1 MGVST
6 QNHVDIVCSG
16 NQMFIHLDAQMRQA
30 YDQITTFFFFQQSS
44 YLVGYTDRIFINDS
58 FAFIGL
64 NHSFRLG
71 SEAEHANSQTIFFQN
86 DVGLDYIF

>member
-16 NQMFIHLDAQMRQA
+16 NQMFIHLDAQMRQT
-30 YDQITTFFFFQQSS
+30 YDQITTFFLFQQGS
-44 YLVGYTDRIFINDS
+44 YLVGYTDRLFLNDS

-71 SEAEHANSQTIFFQN
+71 SETEHANSQTIFFQN